1 MAYDKRRFRKLDDL
15 PGLWDIPLEDDFSND
30 NVSDVINSFRRK
42 QSTPQKTIRESEL
55 DRHMLESTPRRKELE
70 FISFGSGSSGNCAYI
85 GIRGMGGVLIDAG
98 VDHRTVISE
107 LERNYIPLDKVNGI
121 ILTHDHSDHVRYAY
135 SLLRKL
141 PSMKIY
147 CTPRTLT
154 GILRRHNISSRI
166 KDFHKQIFKEFEFEA
181 GPLSITPFEV
191 SHDGSDNVGFS
202 IKAGNQTFVVA
213 TDTGK
218 ITDRADFYIRKASFL
233 MIETDYDEKML
244 EQSSYPNYL
253 KERIRRDS
261 GHMSNNDTA
270 RYLGEIWTDRLT
282 DIFLCHLSD
291 NNNTPQ
297 LALSTVSK
305 QLSARGLKV
314 GDGSGSSE
322 ARSCAVQLSALPRD
336 TSSPHH
342 ILRIS

>member
-1 MAYDKRRFRKLDDL
+1 MAFNKRRFRKLDDL
-15 PGLWDIPLEDDFSND
+15 PGLWDIPLEDSSSND
-30 NVSDVINSFRRK
+30 SVTDVINSFRRK
-42 QSTPQKTIRESEL
+42 QSTPQKTIRGADLE
-55 DRHMLESTPRRKELE
+55 RHMLEHTPRRKELE

-85 GIRGMGGVLIDAG
+85 GVRGIGGVLIDAG

-107 LERNYIPLDKVNGI
+107 LERNYIPLDKINGI

-135 SLLRKL
+135 SLLRKI
-141 PSMKIY
+141 PSMKVY

-166 KDFHKQIFKEFEFEA
+166 KDYHKQIFKEFEFEA

-202 IKAGNQTFVVA
+202 IKAADKTFVVA

-233 MIETDYDEKML
+233 MIETDYDEEML
-244 EQSSYPNYL
+244 EHSSYPNYL
-253 KERIRRDS
+253 KERIKRDN
-261 GHMSNNDTA
+261 GHMSNSDTA

-297 LALSTVSK
+297 LALDTVGDFLASK
-305 QLSARGLKV
+305 GLKV
-314 GDGSGSSE
+314 GNGSGSSD
-322 ARSCAVQLSALPRD
+322 ALSCEVQLSALPRE
-336 TSSPHH
+336 TSSPHY
-342 ILRIS
+342 ILRL